1 EGLHV
6 GGKIET
12 ATLLAR
18 LDEHHEARVW
28 RPRLLH
34 RFDGGEGAEGGVS
47 VVLGPAAVEAI
58 AAAPGNPRAAPPR
71 PPGHLR
77 VLVAVSVEQDGL
89 RWRSRLLRPVPRS
102 PSGEPY
108 RLHG

>member
-58 AAAPGNPRAAPPR
+58 TSAHGNPRAEALR
-71 PPGHLR
+71 PARHLR
-77 VLVAVSVEQDGL
+77 LLVAMPVEQDGL
-89 RWRSRLLRPVPRS
+89 RRRPRHFHEDHGS
-102 PSGEPY
+102 P
-108 RLHG
+108 